1 MKFLK
6 KSSPKVAVAPVEPPA
21 PTKSATQSSDT
32 IDVIIQINEK
42 KSADQLIDVAEEGIT
57 IKVNDK
63 AVSLEPSATSEEGQK
78 FVDDLQQAVEE
89 DATKKEEE
97 QQQAATSI
105 LGKLMFWKA
114 TEKPAK
120 EEKTEETVVEEAQE
134 QEQEEPV
141 EEKEEAEPAAEVGVE
156 ATPEQ
161 EDSGPFGFLQN
172 KLTFWQE
179 EAAKE
184 QKEEEP
190 VSEESKP
197 EEEVKPAEAEAET
210 ETETA
215 AETEAVAEAETET
228 KKEVEDEVFGHKIEV
243 FVDGVAI
250 QTIRLTNSGMDHL
263 KNFIA
268 SVQVEARLKGESVA
282 VTKTWLAEKM
292 SEFFESAKEQGNAE
306 VSDEAPAPAPS
317 SDPAPVEE
325 EKVAAEVETQPSK
338 SSWWPFS
345 KAEDKAEETAVDEV
359 RSETAEGVEV
369 DATEHMREVA
379 EAA

>member
-21 PTKSATQSSDT
+21 PAESATQSSDT

-42 KSADQLIDVAEEGIT
+42 KSADQLIDDVAEEGIT
-57 IKVNDK
+57 IKVNNK

-89 DATKKEEE
+89 DATKKEE

-114 TEKPAK
+114 TEKSVK
-120 EEKTEETVVEEAQE
+120 EEKKEEIVVEEA

-141 EEKEEAEPAAEVGVE
+141 EEKEEAEPAAEAEVE
-156 ATPEQ
+156 AVTEQ

-184 QKEEEP
+184 EKEEEP
-190 VSEESKP
+190 VSEELTP

-210 ETETA
+210 EAA

-228 KKEVEDEVFGHKIEV
+228 EKKEVEDEVFGHKIEV

-268 SVQVEARLKGESVA
+268 SVQEEARLKGESVA

-306 VSDEAPAPAPS
+306 VSDETPAPS
-317 SDPAPVEE
+317 SVPAPVEE
-325 EKVAAEVETQPSK
+325 EKVAAEVDTQPSK

-345 KAEDKAEETAVDEV
+345 KAEEKAEETAVDEV

>member
-21 PTKSATQSSDT
+21 PAESATQSSDT

-57 IKVNDK
+57 IKVNNK

-89 DATKKEEE
+89 DATKKEE
-97 QQQAATSI
+97 QQQADTSI

-114 TEKPAK
+114 TEKSVK
-120 EEKTEETVVEEAQE
+120 EEKKEETVVEEA

-141 EEKEEAEPAAEVGVE
+141 EEKEEAEPAAEAEVE
-156 ATPEQ
+156 AVTEQ

-184 QKEEEP
+184 EKEEEP
-190 VSEESKP
+190 VSEELTP

-210 ETETA
+210 EAA

-228 KKEVEDEVFGHKIEV
+228 EKKEVEDEVFGHKIEV

-268 SVQVEARLKGESVA
+268 SVQEEARLKGESVA

-306 VSDEAPAPAPS
+306 VSDETPAPS
-317 SDPAPVEE
+317 SDPVPVEE
-325 EKVAAEVETQPSK
+325 EKVAAEVDTQPSK

-345 KAEDKAEETAVDEV
+345 KAEEKAEETAVDEV

>member
-21 PTKSATQSSDT
+21 PAESATQSSDT

-57 IKVNDK
+57 IKVNNK
-63 AVSLEPSATSEEGQK
+63 AVSLESSATSEEGQK

-89 DATKKEEE
+89 DATKKEE

-114 TEKPAK
+114 TEKSVK
-120 EEKTEETVVEEAQE
+120 EEKKEETVVEEA

-141 EEKEEAEPAAEVGVE
+141 EEKEEAEPAAEAEVE
-156 ATPEQ
+156 AVTEQ

-184 QKEEEP
+184 EKEEEP
-190 VSEESKP
+190 VSEELTP
-197 EEEVKPAEAEAET
+197 EEEVKAAEAEAEA
-210 ETETA
+210 A

-228 KKEVEDEVFGHKIEV
+228 EKKEVEDEVFGHKIEV

-268 SVQVEARLKGESVA
+268 SVQEEARLKGESVA

-306 VSDEAPAPAPS
+306 VSDETPAPS
-317 SDPAPVEE
+317 SDPAPAEE
-325 EKVAAEVETQPSK
+325 EKAAAEVDTQPSK

-345 KAEDKAEETAVDEV
+345 KAEETAVDEV

>member
-21 PTKSATQSSDT
+21 PAESATQSSDT

-57 IKVNDK
+57 IKVNNK
-63 AVSLEPSATSEEGQK
+63 AVSLESSATSEEGQK

-89 DATKKEEE
+89 DATKKEE

-114 TEKPAK
+114 TEKSVK
-120 EEKTEETVVEEAQE
+120 EEKKEETVVEEA

-141 EEKEEAEPAAEVGVE
+141 EEKEEAEPAAEAEVE
-156 ATPEQ
+156 AVTEQ

-184 QKEEEP
+184 EKEEEP
-190 VSEESKP
+190 VSEESTP
-197 EEEVKPAEAEAET
+197 EEEVKPAEVEAET
-210 ETETA
+210 ETT
-215 AETEAVAEAETET
+215 AETET
-228 KKEVEDEVFGHKIEV
+228 EKKEVEDEVFGHKIEV

-268 SVQVEARLKGESVA
+268 SVQEEARLKGESVA

-306 VSDEAPAPAPS
+306 VSDETPAPS
-317 SDPAPVEE
+317 SDPAPAEE
-325 EKVAAEVETQPSK
+325 EKAAAEVDTQPSK

-345 KAEDKAEETAVDEV
+345 KAEETAVDEV

>member
-21 PTKSATQSSDT
+21 PAESATQSSDT

-42 KSADQLIDVAEEGIT
+42 KSADQLIDVAEEVIT
-57 IKVNDK
+57 IKVNNK

-78 FVDDLQQAVEE
+78 FVDDLQHAVEE
-89 DATKKEEE
+89 DATKKEE

-114 TEKPAK
+114 TDKSVK
-120 EEKTEETVVEEAQE
+120 EEKKEETVVEEA

-141 EEKEEAEPAAEVGVE
+141 EEKEEAEPAAEAEVE
-156 ATPEQ
+156 AVTEQ

-184 QKEEEP
+184 EKEEEP
-190 VSEESKP
+190 VSEELTP

-210 ETETA
+210 EAA

-228 KKEVEDEVFGHKIEV
+228 EKKEVEDEVFGHKIEV

-268 SVQVEARLKGESVA
+268 SVQEEARLKGESVA

-306 VSDEAPAPAPS
+306 VSDETPAPS
-317 SDPAPVEE
+317 SVPAPVEE
-325 EKVAAEVETQPSK
+325 EKVAAEVDTQPSK

-345 KAEDKAEETAVDEV
+345 KAEEKAEETAVDEV

>member
-21 PTKSATQSSDT
+21 PAESATQSSDT

-57 IKVNDK
+57 IKVNNK

-89 DATKKEEE
+89 DATKKEE

-114 TEKPAK
+114 TEKSVK
-120 EEKTEETVVEEAQE
+120 EEKKEETVVEEVQE

-141 EEKEEAEPAAEVGVE
+141 EEKEEAEPAAEAEVE
-156 ATPEQ
+156 AVTEQ

-184 QKEEEP
+184 EKEEEP
-190 VSEESKP
+190 VSEESTP
-197 EEEVKPAEAEAET
+197 EEEVKPAEVEAET
-210 ETETA
+210 ETT

-228 KKEVEDEVFGHKIEV
+228 EKKEVEDEVFGHKIEV

-268 SVQVEARLKGESVA
+268 SVQEEARLKGESVA

-306 VSDEAPAPAPS
+306 VSDETPAPS

-325 EKVAAEVETQPSK
+325 EKVAAEVDTQPSK

-345 KAEDKAEETAVDEV
+345 KAEEKAEETAVDEV

>member
-21 PTKSATQSSDT
+21 PAESATQSSDT

-57 IKVNDK
+57 IKVNNK

-89 DATKKEEE
+89 DATKKEE

-105 LGKLMFWKA
+105 LGKFMFWKA
-114 TEKPAK
+114 TEKSVN
-120 EEKTEETVVEEAQE
+120 EEKKEETVVEEA

-141 EEKEEAEPAAEVGVE
+141 EEKEEAEPAAEAEVE
-156 ATPEQ
+156 AVTEQ

-184 QKEEEP
+184 EKEEEP
-190 VSEESKP
+190 VSEELTP

-210 ETETA
+210 EAA

-228 KKEVEDEVFGHKIEV
+228 EKKEVEDEVFGHKIEV

-268 SVQVEARLKGESVA
+268 SVQEEARLNGESVA

-306 VSDEAPAPAPS
+306 VSDETPAPS
-317 SDPAPVEE
+317 SVPAPVEE
-325 EKVAAEVETQPSK
+325 EKVAAEVDTQPSK

-345 KAEDKAEETAVDEV
+345 NAEEKAEETAVDEV

>member
-6 KSSPKVAVAPVEPPA
+6 KSSTKVAVAPVEPPA

-114 TEKPAK
+114 TEKPVK
-120 EEKTEETVVEEAQE
+120 EEKTEEIVVEEAQEQEQE

-141 EEKEEAEPAAEVGVE
+141 EEKEEAEPAAEDEVE

-190 VSEESKP
+190 VSEESKL
-197 EEEVKPAEAEAET
+197 EEEVKPAEVEAVTETAAEAET
-210 ETETA
+210 EP
-215 AETEAVAEAETET
+215 VAEAEE

-268 SVQVEARLKGESVA
+268 SVQEEARLKGESVA

-306 VSDEAPAPAPS
+306 VSDETPAPS
-317 SDPAPVEE
+317 SDPAPAEE
-325 EKVAAEVETQPSK
+325 EKVAAEIDTQPSK

-345 KAEDKAEETAVDEV
+345 KAEETAEETAVDEV
-359 RSETAEGVEV
+359 RSETAEEVEV

-379 EAA
+379 ETA

>member
-21 PTKSATQSSDT
+21 PAESATQSSDT

-57 IKVNDK
+57 IKVNNK

-89 DATKKEEE
+89 DATKKEE

-134 QEQEEPV
+134 QEEPV
-141 EEKEEAEPAAEVGVE
+141 EEKEETEPAAEAEVE

-184 QKEEEP
+184 EKKEEP
-190 VSEESKP
+190 VSEESTP
-197 EEEVKPAEAEAET
+197 EEEVKPAEVEAET
-210 ETETA
+210 ETT

-228 KKEVEDEVFGHKIEV
+228 EKKEVEDEVFGHKIEV

-268 SVQVEARLKGESVA
+268 SVQEEARLKGESVA

-306 VSDEAPAPAPS
+306 VSDETPAPAPA
-317 SDPAPVEE
+317 EE
-325 EKVAAEVETQPSK
+325 EKVAAEVDTQPSK

-345 KAEDKAEETAVDEV
+345 KAEETAEETAEDEV

>member
-21 PTKSATQSSDT
+21 PAESATQSSDT

-42 KSADQLIDVAEEGIT
+42 KSADQLIDDVAEEGIT
-57 IKVNDK
+57 IKVNNK

-89 DATKKEEE
+89 DATKKEE

-114 TEKPAK
+114 TEKSVK
-120 EEKTEETVVEEAQE
+120 EEKKEETVVEEAQE

-141 EEKEEAEPAAEVGVE
+141 EEKEEAEPAAEAEVE
-156 ATPEQ
+156 AATEQ

-184 QKEEEP
+184 EKEEEP
-190 VSEESKP
+190 VSEELTP

-210 ETETA
+210 EAA

-228 KKEVEDEVFGHKIEV
+228 EKKEVEDEVFGHKIEV

-268 SVQVEARLKGESVA
+268 SVQEEARLKGESVA

-306 VSDEAPAPAPS
+306 VSDETPAPS

-325 EKVAAEVETQPSK
+325 EKVAAEVDTQPSK

-345 KAEDKAEETAVDEV
+345 KAEEKAEETAVDEV

>member
-97 QQQAATSI
+97 QQQAAISI

-114 TEKPAK
+114 TEKPVK

-141 EEKEEAEPAAEVGVE
+141 EEKEEAEPAAEAEAEVE

-161 EDSGPFGFLQN
+161 EDSSPFGFLQN

-197 EEEVKPAEAEAET
+197 EEEVKPAEVEA

-228 KKEVEDEVFGHKIEV
+228 EKKEEDEVFGHKIEV

-268 SVQVEARLKGESVA
+268 S
-282 VTKTWLAEKM
+282 
-292 SEFFESAKEQGNAE
+292 
-306 VSDEAPAPAPS
+306 
-317 SDPAPVEE
+317 
-325 EKVAAEVETQPSK
+325 
-338 SSWWPFS
+338 
-345 KAEDKAEETAVDEV
+345 
-359 RSETAEGVEV
+359 
-369 DATEHMREVA
+369 
-379 EAA
+379 

>member
-21 PTKSATQSSDT
+21 PAESATQSSDT

-57 IKVNDK
+57 IKVNNK
-63 AVSLEPSATSEEGQK
+63 AVSLESSATSEEGQK

-89 DATKKEEE
+89 DATKKEE

-114 TEKPAK
+114 TEKSVK
-120 EEKTEETVVEEAQE
+120 EEKKEETVVEEVQE

-141 EEKEEAEPAAEVGVE
+141 EEKEEAEPAAEAEVE
-156 ATPEQ
+156 AVTEQ

-184 QKEEEP
+184 EKEEEP
-190 VSEESKP
+190 VSEESTP
-197 EEEVKPAEAEAET
+197 EEEVKPAEVEAET
-210 ETETA
+210 ETT
-215 AETEAVAEAETET
+215 AETET
-228 KKEVEDEVFGHKIEV
+228 EKKEVEDEVFGHKIEV

-268 SVQVEARLKGESVA
+268 SVQEEARLKGESVA

-306 VSDEAPAPAPS
+306 VSDETPAPS
-317 SDPAPVEE
+317 SDPAPAEE
-325 EKVAAEVETQPSK
+325 EKAAAEVDTQPSK

-345 KAEDKAEETAVDEV
+345 KAEETAVDEV

>member
-21 PTKSATQSSDT
+21 PAESATQSSDT

-57 IKVNDK
+57 IKVNNK

-89 DATKKEEE
+89 DATKKEE

-134 QEQEEPV
+134 QEEPV
-141 EEKEEAEPAAEVGVE
+141 EEKEETEPAAEAEVE

-184 QKEEEP
+184 EKEEEP
-190 VSEESKP
+190 VSEELTP
-197 EEEVKPAEAEAET
+197 EEEVKPAEAEAETETET

-228 KKEVEDEVFGHKIEV
+228 EKKEVEDEVFGHKIEV

-268 SVQVEARLKGESVA
+268 SVQEEARLKGESVA

-306 VSDEAPAPAPS
+306 VSDETPAPAPA
-317 SDPAPVEE
+317 EE
-325 EKVAAEVETQPSK
+325 EKVAAEVDTQPSK

-345 KAEDKAEETAVDEV
+345 KAEETAEETAEDEV

-369 DATEHMREVA
+369 NATEHMREVA

>member
-21 PTKSATQSSDT
+21 PVKSATQSSDT

-57 IKVNDK
+57 IKVNNK

-89 DATKKEEE
+89 DATKKEE

-114 TEKPAK
+114 TEKSVK
-120 EEKTEETVVEEAQE
+120 EEKKEETVVEEAQE

-141 EEKEEAEPAAEVGVE
+141 EEKEEAEPAAEAEVE
-156 ATPEQ
+156 AATEQ

-184 QKEEEP
+184 EKEEEP
-190 VSEESKP
+190 VSEELTP

-210 ETETA
+210 EAA

-228 KKEVEDEVFGHKIEV
+228 EKKEVEDEVFGHKIEV

-268 SVQVEARLKGESVA
+268 SVQEEARLKGESVA

-306 VSDEAPAPAPS
+306 VSDETPAPS
-317 SDPAPVEE
+317 SVPAPVEE
-325 EKVAAEVETQPSK
+325 EKVAAEVDTQPSK

-345 KAEDKAEETAVDEV
+345 KAEEKAEETAVDEV

>member
-6 KSSPKVAVAPVEPPA
+6 KSSTKVAVAPVEPPA

-114 TEKPAK
+114 TEKPVK
-120 EEKTEETVVEEAQE
+120 EEKTEEIVVEEAQEQEQE

-141 EEKEEAEPAAEVGVE
+141 EEKEEAEPAAEDEVE

-190 VSEESKP
+190 VSEESKL
-197 EEEVKPAEAEAET
+197 EEEVKPAEVEAVTETAAEAET
-210 ETETA
+210 EP
-215 AETEAVAEAETET
+215 VAEAEE
-228 KKEVEDEVFGHKIEV
+228 KKEVEDEVFGHKIE
-243 FVDGVAI
+243 
-250 QTIRLTNSGMDHL
+250 
-263 KNFIA
+263 
-268 SVQVEARLKGESVA
+268 
-282 VTKTWLAEKM
+282 
-292 SEFFESAKEQGNAE
+292 
-306 VSDEAPAPAPS
+306 
-317 SDPAPVEE
+317 
-325 EKVAAEVETQPSK
+325 
-338 SSWWPFS
+338 
-345 KAEDKAEETAVDEV
+345 
-359 RSETAEGVEV
+359 
-369 DATEHMREVA
+369 
-379 EAA
+379 